1 MNLSASK
8 SYIAALFAV
17 FVWGVFPALIKGTL
31 ELTSV
36 EQLLTLRFGCS
47 VLLFIFIVPRLIKK
61 IAYIP
66 LLPLIAFILIGI
78 LVFYSQ
84 TYALKEV
91 PASWYIA
98 IFTFVPIIFLAIYR
112 EPLNGFGKIGSLLA
126 IIGMSI
132 FFVTLDHAT
141 AMNSWNIFLIIMS
154 MLSWVGYS
162 VAAKKLHSY
171 LKDTEL
177 VALSSLV
184 GFLASVILW
193 YFQGFQG
200 QILSVSS
207 ASLCVLAG
215 ILLPAALVA
224 YSYSLR
230 LKPVFAMFSQYL
242 EPIFG
247 LIVAAVFL
255 GEYMNALQYMAAV
268 VVILGTVLVGM
279 GTRKKI

>member
-1 MNLSASK
+1 MNLSSSK
-8 SYIAALFAV
+8 SYLAALFAV
-17 FVWGVFPALIKGTL
+17 FIWGVFPALIKGTL

-47 VLLFIFIVPRLIKK
+47 VLLFIFILPRLIKK
-61 IAYIP
+61 IAHIP
-66 LLPLIAFILIGI
+66 LPPLMGFILVGI
-78 LVFYSQ
+78 VVFYSQ

-98 IFTFVPIIFLAIYR
+98 IFTFVPILFLAIYR
-112 EPLNGFGKIGSLLA
+112 EPLNGLGKLGSLFA

-132 FFVTLDHAT
+132 FFMSLDHAK
-141 AMNSWNIFLIIMS
+141 AMNLWNILLIIIS
-154 MLSWVGYS
+154 MLSWVAYS
-162 VAAKKLHSY
+162 VAAKKLHAY

-184 GFLASVILW
+184 GFLASLILW

-200 QILSVSS
+200 QSLSLSS
-207 ASLCVLAG
+207 LSLCVLAG
-215 ILLPAALVA
+215 VLLPAALVA

-247 LIVAAVFL
+247 LIVAALLL
-255 GEYMNALQYMAAV
+255 GEYMHFLQYIAAV
-268 VVILGTVLVGM
+268 VVIVGTLLVGI
-279 GTRKKI
+279 GTRKKV